1 MTTSRRLTALLAA
14 LLFAAACGGGDP
26 SEPEAGQATGE
37 LTGTFGVVAGT
48 CGADGAQ
55 SGSFFRMV
63 QPGGTVADGP
73 FVANADSACA
83 DKTWSPLSPGTD
95 GGLQTGAYQ
104 PQPEPAFAGSDGAAS
119 AIVTPTSFF
128 AVKFAVATNDTDPQT
143 GKIAP
148 PPTIVAAD
156 DGSLSGDLSAVGVAW
171 NGQHFN
177 QGAPKPGGEEAG
189 LTSGPTG
196 TYDPETGAYTLEW
209 ASQIVG
215 GPFNNFT
222 GLWHL
227 EGTFAPA
234 AADG

>member
-1 MTTSRRLTALLAA
+1 MRTSRRLAVLAA
-14 LLFAAACGGGDP
+14 SLLFAAACSGGEP
-26 SEPEAGQATGE
+26 STPESGAATGE
-37 LTGTFGVVAGT
+37 LKGTFGVVAGT
-48 CGADGAQ
+48 CAADGTR

-63 QPGGTVADGP
+63 QPGGTLADGP
-73 FVANADSACA
+73 FVANADSSCA
-83 DKTWSPLSPGTD
+83 DKTWSSLAPGTD
-95 GGLQTGAYQ
+95 GGLVTGAYQ
-104 PQPEPAFAGSDGAAS
+104 SQPEPAFAGNDGAAS

-128 AVKFAVATNDTDPQT
+128 AVKFAVSTNDTDPQT
-143 GKIAP
+143 GKLAP
-148 PPTIVAAD
+148 QPTIVAAS

-171 NGQHFN
+171 NQQHFN

-196 TYDPETGAYTLEW
+196 TYDADTGSYTLEW

-222 GLWHL
+222 GVWHL

-234 AADG
+234 AQEG